1 MTTRIGINGFG
12 RIGRLVLRA
21 LLERRDH
28 NFEIVAINDLAA
40 PTMNAYL
47 LKYDSVHGPL
57 AAEVTATE
65 DALIIDGNKIKTFQE
80 LNPAALPWGDL
91 GVDLVFECSGVFAS
105 KDKAS
110 AHLKGGAKQVLI
122 SAPATDVDLTVVYGV
137 NHTLINASHQIIS
150 NASCTTNCLAPLAKI
165 LDDTCG
171 IKQGF
176 MTTIHAYTG
185 DQRLIDTA
193 HEDPRRARAAG
204 LSMIPTST
212 GAARAVGL
220 VLPNLKGKIDGTAI
234 RVPTPNVSVVDFK
247 FVAKQQ
253 ITIERINAA
262 FESAA
267 GGLFKGI
274 LSTTREPLVSID
286 FNHSAYSS
294 NVDLT
299 QTHVIEGEFCRV
311 LSWYDNEWGFANR
324 MIDTGTVMAAA
335 A

>member
-1 MTTRIGINGFG
+1 MKTRIAINGFG

-21 LLERRDH
+21 LLERQDH
-28 NFEIVAINDLAA
+28 HFEIVAINDLAA
-40 PTMNAYL
+40 STMNAYL
-47 LKYDSVHGPL
+47 LKYDSVHGTL

-65 DALIIDGNKIKTFQE
+65 DALVIDGNLIKIFQE
-80 LNPAALPWGDL
+80 RDPAALPWGDL
-91 GVDLVFECSGVFAS
+91 GIDVVFECSGVFTS
-105 KDKAS
+105 KDKAA
-110 AHLKGGAKQVLI
+110 AHLRGGAKKVLI

-137 NHTLINASHQIIS
+137 NHTLIDGSHQIIS

-171 IKQGF
+171 IKHGF

-193 HEDPRRARAAG
+193 HSDPRRARAAG

-247 FVAKQQ
+247 FVAKQPV
-253 ITIERINAA
+253 TSEALNAA
-262 FESAA
+262 FTSAA

-274 LSTTREPLVSID
+274 LSTTQEPLVSID

-299 QTHVIEGEFCRV
+299 QTQVIDGEFCRV

-324 MIDTGTVMAAA
+324 MIDTGGVMAAA